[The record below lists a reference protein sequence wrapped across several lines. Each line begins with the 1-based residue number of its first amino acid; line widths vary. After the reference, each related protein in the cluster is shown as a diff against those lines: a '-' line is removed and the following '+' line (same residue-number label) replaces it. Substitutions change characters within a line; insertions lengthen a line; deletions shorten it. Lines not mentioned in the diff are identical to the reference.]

1 MPPAG
6 GMAQD
11 QSKRLDRA
19 EKWLRKE
26 RPAEAAAEVE
36 AALRDNPDD
45 EALLE
50 AIVEML
56 LAYDE
61 RSRAAELLGRRFDRL
76 ARLRRLA
83 EAQKTFDRLQQVQRQ
98 PGSRYMALAGLME
111 NARQPRPA
119 EAAYRQAAAL
129 FRSAGQ
135 AAQELQA
142 WRHILRL
149 NPRDYS
155 TCLEVAGRAE
165 AAGEKEF
172 AGQVYAT
179 AAELSRGDVRLL
191 EKAVQLL
198 PERQDLR
205 LAYARALL
213 ARGPGQAAVALAA
226 LAPLRPR
233 VEAEDEVAA
242 AFTDAWLESDGNEEQ
257 IAAAQQAITARLGG
271 GGEGGG
277 APVAAWL
284 ERGWRCLRL
293 LARAGAPGAALFA
306 AQLERHADADDPAWR
321 IALDGALADG
331 HEHGL
336 LLYLATAFER
346 AGQPAKIVSAL
357 YQSFDLALAEG
368 HFEDAASRLDKIL
381 DVDAQESSA
390 PDKLDLLHGHIPESR
405 WAELHARLA
414 TAQPAAEAEA
424 SAEAGNGAEEASAG
438 ASLED
443 LLLQA
448 EIFLQYQLQSQARER
463 ARIIA
468 RLYPGEEAGNERLAK
483 LYEAT
488 GIRVQH
494 AAAGAAPVPAS
505 QARAPAAAV
514 RGAANAGAAAA
525 PAPAAGVDAA
535 AMVRAFHRE
544 ATPRRLFLAA
554 VNQLGR
560 AWKADRCLA
569 ARLHPG
575 QPPANVVEY
584 CGPGAAASDPSFVA
598 RLLTLI
604 EAQVT
609 PGGGVLRLP
618 RDNETAQIAQTL
630 QKMGIEMLLAQ
641 PLVEGGQVAGVLLLE
656 FCSPGA
662 AWAPRDSEVLG
673 GLADQIVLALANVR
687 LRGLLRQMTEL
698 DERTG
703 LLRISSLL
711 EVLVAECVRAQE
723 QKSPV
728 AVMCVELLR
737 PAGAP
742 TPDWGS
748 AEVRA
753 WRERVAQRITAHL
766 RPNDVGASLP
776 GREALRYVFILPETV
791 AVNCAAVFYKLR
803 GVVGDFTWPSGGP
816 VSLAGG
822 AAEAAAERGLE
833 PEDAATDLLDR
844 ALRALEL
851 HRAQPDQPIRV
862 LPAK

>member
-1 MPPAG
+1 
-6 GMAQD
+6 MAQD
-11 QSKRLDRA
+11 LSKRLDRA

-26 RPAEAAAEVE
+26 RPAEAAAEIE
-36 AALRDNPDD
+36 AALRDSPDD

-50 AIVEML
+50 AVVEML

-61 RSRAAELLGRRFDRL
+61 RPRAAELLGRRFDRL
-76 ARLRRLA
+76 VRLRRLA

-98 PGSRYMALAGLME
+98 PGSRYMALAGLLE

-129 FRSAGQ
+129 FRGTGQ

-179 AAELSRGDVRLL
+179 AAEISHGDVRLL

-213 ARGPGQAAVALAA
+213 ARGPGQAGVALAV

-233 VEAEDEVAA
+233 VEAEDDVAA
-242 AFTDAWLESDGNEEQ
+242 AFTDAWLETEGGEEQ
-257 IAAAQQAITARLGG
+257 IAAAQQAVTARLGRS
-271 GGEGGG
+271 GEGAGP
-277 APVAAWL
+277 ADTAWL
-284 ERGWRCLRL
+284 ERGWRCLRV

-306 AQLERHADADDPAWR
+306 AMLERHADPEDPAWR

-346 AGQPAKIVSAL
+346 AGQPAKVVSAL

-368 HFEDAASRLDKIL
+368 HFDDAASRLDKIL
-381 DVDAQESSA
+381 DVDPQESSA

-405 WAELHARLA
+405 WAELHTRLA
-414 TAQPAAEAEA
+414 APHAAAEADPG
-424 SAEAGNGAEEASAG
+424 AEAGNGAEGPSVG

-448 EIFLQYQLQSQARER
+448 EIFLQYQLQAQARER

-468 RLYPGEEAGNERLAK
+468 RLYPGEEAANERLAK

-488 GIRVQH
+488 GIPVQH
-494 AAAGAAPVPAS
+494 AAGGAPVLAGQP
-505 QARAPAAAV
+505 RPAAVAGG
-514 RGAANAGAAAA
+514 GAGHAGAAATLV
-525 PAPAAGVDAA
+525 PAPGVDAA

-544 ATPRRLFLAA
+544 ATPRRLFLSA
-554 VNQLGR
+554 VNHIGR

-584 CGPGAAASDPSFVA
+584 CAPGAAASDPSFVA

-609 PGGGVLRLP
+609 PSSGVLRLP
-618 RDNETAQIAQTL
+618 RENETTQIAQTL

-662 AWAPRDSEVLG
+662 SWAARDTEVLG

-711 EVLVAECVRAQE
+711 EVLVAECVRALE

-728 AVMCVELLR
+728 SVMCVELLR
-737 PAGAP
+737 PAGSP
-742 TPDWGS
+742 MPDWGS

-753 WRERVAQRITAHL
+753 WQERVAQRITAHL

-776 GREALRYVFILPETV
+776 GREAQRYAFILPETV
-791 AVNCAAVFYKLR
+791 AVNCAAVFHKLR

-816 VSLAGG
+816 VALAGG
-822 AAEAAAERGLE
+822 AAEAAAEPGLE

-851 HRAQPDQPIRV
+851 HRAQPEQPIRV